1 MHDLIWP
8 IIILVVL
15 AIIATVL
22 KNLIPIGKSKLPYEK
37 QPALFTPA
45 ERSFLGVLE
54 QAVGNQF
61 RIMGKVRLGDIVKVK
76 AGLDNKERQSA
87 FNRIQSKH
95 VDFIACDPNDLSIQ
109 FAVELDDKSH
119 EREDRQ
125 DRDAFVDKVME
136 AAGIPIIHF
145 QAKRAY
151 VVQEVRDT
159 LVAKL
164 NPPEEKPEE
173 KPEETPVVAANV
185 IPDPIPKPVI
195 PTANTP
201 PVTPI
206 PESSTGTASPKC
218 PSCGAEMVRRKAKSG
233 NNAGNEFWGCSQYPR
248 CKGIK
253 AMG

>member
-1 MHDLIWP
+1 MHDLILP
-8 IIILVVL
+8 IIALVVI
-15 AIIATVL
+15 AIIVAVI
-22 KNLIPIGKSKLPYEK
+22 KHLIPKGKLPYEK
-37 QPALFTPA
+37 QPSLFTPA

-54 QAVGNQF
+54 QAVSNQF

-76 AGLDNKERQSA
+76 TGLDNKTRQSA

-125 DRDAFVDKVME
+125 DRDAFVDKVMD

-159 LVAKL
+159 LIAKL
-164 NPPEEKPEE
+164 NPSEDKPADVPVA
-173 KPEETPVVAANV
+173 KPLPSPVAIPVPVANTSNTQTS
-185 IPDPIPKPVI
+185 
-195 PTANTP
+195 TAN
-201 PVTPI
+201 I
-206 PESSTGTASPKC
+206 SPKC

-233 NNAGNEFWGCSQYPR
+233 QNAGNEFWGCSQFPKCRKMIELGQGSVYV
-248 CKGIK
+248 
-253 AMG
+253 

>member
-1 MHDLIWP
+1 MHGLVWP

-15 AIIATVL
+15 AIIGAVL
-22 KNLIPIGKSKLPYEK
+22 KNLIPKGKGLLPYER
-37 QPALFTPA
+37 QPSLFTPA

-76 AGLDNKERQSA
+76 SGLDNKARQSA
-87 FNRIQSKH
+87 FNKIQSKH

-125 DRDAFVDKVME
+125 DRDAFVDKVMDV
-136 AAGIPIIHF
+136 AGIPIIHF
-145 QAKRAY
+145 QAKKAY

-164 NPPEEKPEE
+164 NPPEEKA
-173 KPEETPVVAANV
+173 PVTTA
-185 IPDPIPKPVI
+185 PIPKSIPAPV
-195 PTANTP
+195 PVAVPVANTP
-201 PVTPI
+201 PSPPQSANV
-206 PESSTGTASPKC
+206 SPKC
-218 PSCGAEMVRRKAKSG
+218 PSCGGEMVRRKAKSG
-233 NNAGNEFWGCSQYPR
+233 QNAGNEFWGCSSYPR
-248 CKGIK
+248 CKGIM
-253 AMG
+253 AIG

>member
-15 AIIATVL
+15 AIIGTVL
-22 KNLIPIGKSKLPYEK
+22 KNLIPKGKGLLPYER
-37 QPALFTPA
+37 QPSLFTPA

-76 AGLDNKERQSA
+76 AGLDNKARQSA

-145 QAKRAY
+145 QAKRTY

-164 NPPEEKPEE
+164 NPPEEK
-173 KPEETPVVAANV
+173 AANV
-185 IPDPIPKPVI
+185 PTQKPVSSPAPVAI
-195 PTANTP
+195 PVASTP
-201 PVTPI
+201 LPQ
-206 PESSTGTASPKC
+206 SSAASTSPKC

-233 NNAGNEFWGCSQYPR
+233 QNAGNEFWGCQNYPR
-248 CKGIK
+248 CKGIM
-253 AMG
+253 AIG

>member
-1 MHDLIWP
+1 MQSLTT
-8 IIILVVL
+8 IIIALVVL
-15 AIIATVL
+15 AIIAAVL
-22 KNLIPIGKSKLPYEK
+22 KNLIPKGKGLALPYEK
-37 QPALFTPA
+37 QPSLFTPA

-54 QAVGNQF
+54 QAIGNEF

-76 AGLDNKERQSA
+76 AGLNGKERQSA
-87 FNRIQSKH
+87 FNKIQSKH

-125 DRDAFVDKVME
+125 DRDTFVDKVME

-145 QAKRAY
+145 QAKRSY

-164 NPPEEKPEE
+164 NPPEEKPADV
-173 KPEETPVVAANV
+173 PVANPLPSPV
-185 IPDPIPKPVI
+185 TIPV
-195 PTANTP
+195 ANTSN
-201 PVTPI
+201 TQT
-206 PESSTGTASPKC
+206 STASTSPKC

-233 NNAGNEFWGCSQYPR
+233 QNAGNEFWGCSQFPR
-248 CKGIK
+248 CKGIM
-253 AMG
+253 AIG